1 MSQLSQDLYIR
12 TIPVYKNLSYDCLTP
27 PEADPKG
34 ENKKTVYVDWMRVL
48 NNGNI
53 PGGLHHPSVQVCVP
67 LCPDRVA
74 PSASSSSTRR

>member
-53 PGGLHHPSVQVCVP
+53 LCYSQEDYTIRLYKYVSLCV
-67 LCPDRVA
+67 LTA
-74 PSASSSSTRR
+74 